1 MDTELQTQIAFH
13 LAGRKPGDKSKPA
26 AEAEARPALLAQY
39 LDLTALRYDFPLVLL
54 RDAGEKGYVQCL
66 SGIVDNVVHGLVKD
80 DSGDRLTRHL
90 LRQEREIR
98 LLLAAGARGTL
109 SALWDQAAGR
119 LMTHGDELL
128 KDSLTRARRALKVEG
143 ELADCDPSM
152 PERLLKRAWTLVQD
166 RKTRELGEDL
176 RRLTIG
182 LSNILQADAARSE
195 AGRSAAGLKASIGT
209 GHAEVFDFAAL
220 SRVLAKSSAQGGLTA
235 GRRRRIE
242 SLLSVLKSQRFLPV
256 PDDGQ
261 QRSALDR
268 YYVFAFSSCAEALAA
283 YRERLPKA
291 LELAKTIAVA
301 ELEVEGEYR
310 EATHDALF
318 KDFGDG
324 NLGQEELSHFPD
336 YLVCLPADRLQ
347 AAETDKL
354 MEMLSAG
361 LPVKILVQTDDL
373 LEESTIARDGHFAL
387 GMRAKQLA
395 SMAIGLNDV
404 YVLQSAS
411 SNLFQFRDRILKGMS
426 YAGPALFSVY
436 SGGTGTSSGAGSL
449 PPYLLAAAAME
460 SRAFPAYAYDPSAG
474 PNWASRFHLEANSQV
489 EADWP
494 AQEFCYED
502 EKHQRVRVQSSFTFV
517 DFVACD
523 QRHARHFARVPR
535 EKWNAKMIPVDET
548 LRRDAKAAQDTVP
561 FIALVDADGKLH
573 RAIVDDRLMRAALRC
588 RESWHSLQELGGIH
602 NSHAER
608 LLAREK
614 EALEVQAQQAAA
626 TAAPQ
631 AGPAAAAPAV
641 QAAAAAPVAAP
652 EPEEKRSPDEAYIET
667 ARCTTCNEC
676 TQINDKMFAYN
687 ENKQAYIANPD
698 AGTYAQ
704 LVEAAETCQVAI
716 IHPGKPRNPD
726 EPGLP
731 DLLKRAEPFA

>member
-1 MDTELQTQIAFH
+1 MDAELQTQIAFH
-13 LAGRKPGDKSKPA
+13 LAGRKPGAETDSA
-26 AEAEARPALLAQY
+26 AGADARPALLARHR
-39 LDLTALRYDFPLVLL
+39 DLTALRYDFPLVLL
-54 RDAGEKGYVQCL
+54 RDAGDKGYVQCL

-80 DSGDRLTRHL
+80 DSGDRLTQHL
-90 LRQEREIR
+90 LRLEREIR
-98 LLLAAGARGTL
+98 VQLAAGARGSL
-109 SALWDQAAGR
+109 STRWDDAASR
-119 LMTHGDELL
+119 LTARGDELL
-128 KDSLTRARRALKVEG
+128 KDSLKRARRALKVEG
-143 ELADCDPSM
+143 ELADCDESM
-152 PERLLKRAWTLVQD
+152 PTLLLKRAWSVVQD
-166 RKTRELGEDL
+166 RKTQKLSEDL
-176 RRLTIG
+176 RRLSIS

-195 AGRSAAGLKASIGT
+195 AGRSAAGLKASIGS

-220 SRVLAKSSAQGGLTA
+220 SRVLAKTSAKDGLPA

-242 SLLSVLKSQRFLPV
+242 SLLSVLKSQRFLTV
-256 PDDGQ
+256 PGDGP
-261 QRSALDR
+261 AHPAPDHC
-268 YYVFAFSSCAEALAA
+268 YPFTFGSCADALAA

-291 LELAKTIAVA
+291 IELAKSIAVA

-310 EATHDALF
+310 EDAHDALF

-336 YLVCLPADRLQ
+336 YLICLSADKLQ

-354 MEMLSAG
+354 MELLSAG
-361 LPVKILVQTDDL
+361 LPAKILVQTDDL

-404 YVLQSAS
+404 YVMQSSS

-426 YAGPALFSVY
+426 YPGPALFSVF
-436 SGGTGTSSGAGSL
+436 SGASGETGSL
-449 PPYLLAAAAME
+449 PPYLVAAAAME
-460 SRAFPAYAYDPSAG
+460 SRAFPAYTYDPSAG
-474 PNWASRFHLEANSQV
+474 PNWASRFHLGANSQV

-494 AQEFCYED
+494 VQEFSYED
-502 EKHQRVRVQSSFTFV
+502 ENHQRVRTELGLTFV

-523 QRHARHFARVPR
+523 QRHASHFARVPR
-535 EKWNAKMIPVDET
+535 PKWNVKMIPVDQFM
-548 LRRDAKAAQDTVP
+548 RGDAKSAQDTVP
-561 FIALVDADGKLH
+561 FVTLVDRDNILH

-608 LLAREK
+608 LLAKEKKARE
-614 EALEVQAQQAAA
+614 EQAQQAPSA
-626 TAAPQ
+626 AAPQ
-631 AGPAAAAPAV
+631 AAAAASPAVAAAAAAPA
-641 QAAAAAPVAAP
+641 AAP

-687 ENKQAYIANPD
+687 ENKQAHIVNPD

-716 IHPGKPRNPD
+716 IHPGKPRNPA
-726 EPGLP
+726 EPGLA
-731 DLLKRAEPFA
+731 DLLKRAEAFA

>member
-1 MDTELQTQIAFH
+1 MDAELQTQIAFH
-13 LAGRKPGDKSKPA
+13 LAGRKPGAETESA
-26 AEAEARPALLAQY
+26 AGAHARPALLARHR
-39 LDLTALRYDFPLVLL
+39 DLTALRYDFPLVLL
-54 RDAGEKGYVQCL
+54 RDAGDKGYVQCL

-80 DSGDRLTRHL
+80 DSGERLTQHL
-90 LRQEREIR
+90 LRLEREIR
-98 LLLAAGARGTL
+98 AQLAAGARGSL
-109 SALWDQAAGR
+109 SALWDDAASR
-119 LMTHGDELL
+119 LTAHGDALL
-128 KDSLTRARRALKVEG
+128 KDSLKRARRALKVEG
-143 ELADCDPSM
+143 DIVDCDQYM
-152 PERLLKRAWTLVQD
+152 PQRLLKRAWGMVQD
-166 RKTRELGEDL
+166 RKTHKLSDDL
-176 RRLTIG
+176 RRLSIG

-195 AGRSAAGLKASIGT
+195 AGRSAAGLKASIGS
-209 GHAEVFDFAAL
+209 GHAEVFDFAVL
-220 SRVLAKSSAQGGLTA
+220 SRVLARTSAQGGLTA

-242 SLLSVLKSQRFLPV
+242 SLLSVMKSQRFLPL

-261 QRSALDR
+261 EHAAQDR
-268 YYVFAFSSCAEALAA
+268 CYAFAFGSCAEALAA

-291 LELAKTIAVA
+291 LELARSIAVA

-310 EATHDALF
+310 EAAHDALF

-324 NLGQEELSHFPD
+324 NLGEEELSHFPD
-336 YLVCLPADRLQ
+336 YLVCIPADKLQ

-361 LPVKILVQTDDL
+361 LRVKILVQTDDL

-404 YVLQSAS
+404 YVMQSSS
-411 SNLFQFRDRILKGMS
+411 SNLFQFRERILKGMS

-436 SGGTGTSSGAGSL
+436 SGAGGTGGTSGGTGSL
-449 PPYLLAAAAME
+449 PPYLVAAAAME
-460 SRAFPAYAYDPSAG
+460 ARAFPAYTYDPSAG
-474 PNWASRFHLEANSQV
+474 PNWASRFHLEANSQL

-494 AQEFCYED
+494 VQAFTYED
-502 EKHQRVRVQSSFTFV
+502 ENHQRVRMESGFTFV

-523 QRHARHFARVPR
+523 RRHAGHFARVPR
-535 EKWNAKMIPVDET
+535 AKWNAKMIPADEY
-548 LRRDAKAAQDTVP
+548 LRRDAKEAQDTVP
-561 FIALVDADGKLH
+561 FITLVDGDNVLQ

-608 LLAREK
+608 LLAKENKARE
-614 EALEVQAQQAAA
+614 EQAQQAPSAS
-626 TAAPQ
+626 APQ
-631 AGPAAAAPAV
+631 AGSAAATSPAAAAPA
-641 QAAAAAPVAAP
+641 AAP
-652 EPEEKRSPDEAYIET
+652 EAEEKRSPDEAYIDT

-676 TQINDKMFAYN
+676 TQLNDKMFAYN

-716 IHPGKPRNPD
+716 IHPGKPRNPA
-726 EPGLP
+726 EPGLA
-731 DLLKRAEPFA
+731 DLLKRAEAFA